1 MNTPNDTDLAALRAE
16 CNVLRLMLSLL
27 VRDNVERDML
37 PGIGLERWC
46 GPEMAA
52 VVTGELGPHATPEQ
66 TQLHL
71 DAFGRFCN
79 SVCDADVTRRRRAAI
94 TGHRYADLMRRTG
107 GDC

>member
-1 MNTPNDTDLAALRAE
+1 VSTVAATDAALHPHFPRHTGTETYTMNTPNDADLAALRAE

-66 TQLHL
+66 S
-71 DAFGRFCN
+71 R
-79 SVCDADVTRRRRAAI
+79 
-94 TGHRYADLMRRTG
+94 
-107 GDC
+107 